1 TRVQLFLQVCEAVSH
16 AHTNLI
22 VHRDLKPSN
31 ILVTPLDDV
40 RLLDFGIAKLLDTPD
55 HAPEQTRTG
64 LRTFTLH
71 YAAPEQIRGEPV
83 TTMTD
88 VYSLGVVLY
97 ELLSDQK
104 PYQLKRPSDAQ
115 WEEAILNVDPI
126 RPSTLLQRSLDTAA
140 NPAAMR
146 RRAPA
151 VAGDLA
157 NIVHKALA
165 KRPAQRYPAGEAM
178 APDLQRHLEGKPVRA
193 RPQSLA
199 YRLRKYV

>member
-40 RLLDFGIAKLLDTPD
+40 RLLDFGIATLLDTPD
-55 HAPEQTRTG
+55 HAPEHSRTG

-97 ELLSDQK
+97 ELLAGRK

-115 WEEAILNVDPI
+115 WEDAILNLDPQ
-126 RPSTLLQRSLDTAA
+126 RPSQVLQRGSGEGGKPGP
-140 NPAAMR
+140 PAR
-146 RRAPA
+146 RRAPEGG
-151 VAGDLA
+151 GDRR
-157 NIVHKALA
+157 NNVPKAPA
-165 KRPAQRYPAGEAM
+165 KKPAQ
-178 APDLQRHLEGKPVRA
+178 
-193 RPQSLA
+193 
-199 YRLRKYV
+199 